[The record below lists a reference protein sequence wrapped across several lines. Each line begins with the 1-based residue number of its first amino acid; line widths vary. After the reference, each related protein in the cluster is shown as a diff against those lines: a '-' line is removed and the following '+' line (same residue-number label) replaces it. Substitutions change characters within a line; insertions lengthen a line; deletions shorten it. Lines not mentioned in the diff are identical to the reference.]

1 MPPAHSGKKKGV
13 SDLHR
18 TATTSGRCYLPVL
31 TELRGSWSCRT
42 YPISSNEKGP
52 SIIPHEP
59 VSSMWS
65 YGDSNPGPLAC
76 HASALAS

>member
-1 MPPAHSGKKKGV
+1 MSATERAPISPIAAEKLSNRGKKIEAKKVDFPSPSAKKNGV

-42 YPISSNEKGP
+42 YPIFT
-52 SIIPHEP
+52 
-59 VSSMWS
+59 
-65 YGDSNPGPLAC
+65 
-76 HASALAS
+76 